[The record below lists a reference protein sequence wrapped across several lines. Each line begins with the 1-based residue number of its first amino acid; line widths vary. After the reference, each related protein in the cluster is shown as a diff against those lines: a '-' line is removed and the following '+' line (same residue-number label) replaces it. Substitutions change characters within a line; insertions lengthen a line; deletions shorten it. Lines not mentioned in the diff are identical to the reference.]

1 MHSVDLLSL
10 PDQEAV
16 VVVPFARHRRDQ
28 AKPGC
33 LRGVLAVGGVL
44 VRLAWAGVRRVV
56 ARLCR
61 RITVVRTSC
70 GSCAVVAV

>member
-10 PDQEAV
+10 PDQRAV

-44 VRLAWAGVRRVV
+44 VRLARAAVR
-56 ARLCR
+56 R

-70 GSCAVVAV
+70 GSCAAV